1 MVLTLLILLLLAPNA
16 ENDQVTYL
24 FAQGNEAFQKG
35 DYQKAIEHYTATISL
50 GYESA
55 PLYYNLGNAYFK
67 TNQIGKCILYYE
79 RAHKLAP
86 RDSDILFNL
95 QLLQLYVV
103 DKIEKPPPFFLS
115 SWWKT
120 FSGIVSM
127 QQLARVTL
135 FFYVL
140 LMSLLIIRILSKKR
154 VLLSFARALFIPAI
168 IFFIIS
174 GLLFVLSLNRDIKI
188 KEGVI
193 MVQKVDVK
201 SSPAD
206 DATDVF
212 ALHEGLKVRITA
224 ESGDYVRIVLPDG
237 KVGWVSSNT
246 IERI

>member
-1 MVLTLLILLLLAPNA
+1 MAFTLFIFLLLAPNA

-24 FAQGNEAFQKG
+24 FAQGNDAFQQG
-35 DYQKAIEHYTATISL
+35 DYQKAIEHYTAAISL

-67 TNQIGKCILYYE
+67 TNQIGKCILFYE

-95 QLLQLYVV
+95 QLSQLYVV

-115 SWWKT
+115 NWWKT
-120 FSGIVSM
+120 FSGLVSIP
-127 QQLARVTL
+127 QHAHITL
-135 FFYVL
+135 FAYVL
-140 LMSLLIIRILSKKR
+140 LMLLLIIRILSKKR
-154 VLLSFARALFIPAI
+154 VLLSLARALFIPAI

-174 GLLFVLSLNRDIKI
+174 AVLFVLSLDRDIKI

-224 ESGDYVRIVLPDG
+224 ESGEYVRIVLPDG
-237 KVGWVSSNT
+237 KVGWVNSKT
-246 IERI
+246 IEMI